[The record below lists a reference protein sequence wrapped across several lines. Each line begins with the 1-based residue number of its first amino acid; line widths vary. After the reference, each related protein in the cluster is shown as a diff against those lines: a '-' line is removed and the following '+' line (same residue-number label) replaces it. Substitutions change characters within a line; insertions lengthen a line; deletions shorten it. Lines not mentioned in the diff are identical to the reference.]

1 MMELIHVAC
10 CYSSVIKLEKANSCV
25 NAKSIMG
32 IISFDLSEDDE
43 VNVMIEGDDETEAM
57 AAIEKFLSAV

>member
-1 MMELIHVAC
+1 MLPV
-10 CYSSVIKLEKANSCV
+10 VIVANSCV